1 MKRIVTILM
10 SVMLSVMAWAGKP
23 AAEPREAGMESTL
36 SVAANYLDGVY
47 DDALLSLSLIAKT
60 PEAERGD
67 WPGIKRYL
75 AVMKAQ
81 LPGAYFYVLPNGNY
95 YSVGKD
101 YTNLNL
107 SDRPYFNSLFA
118 GNPVRG
124 FPIYSRSTGK
134 KSALAAVPVVVD
146 GKVTG
151 ALGISIFLEELHTTL
166 NRILALPPNHTW
178 FVLNDE
184 GISMLDDNSDF
195 IFMSALEQGSPSLR
209 GAVTEALKHEQGT
222 ITYALD
228 GIRKGRY
235 RKLPHMPWWMFM
247 AQIEGEAAPVPPKLK
262 LSLER
267 FVPEVQQALDAM
279 DASMKRNIEK
289 RAIDVSKEGDVRTL
303 LGAILEENPYIVDA
317 GYVDA
322 DGVLRYLEPGEYK
335 NFENRDISAQA
346 HVIAMRKH
354 RRPLLSGGFMS
365 VEDFLSVVIAR
376 PLFEEK
382 RFSGAVTALI
392 RPELFIKPLMKKSTI
407 PEDYELW
414 IMQPDNGMI
423 VYDRDKEEIG
433 KLLFSD
439 PVYAASGNLLELGK
453 KIAANPSGEGSYIY
467 DAAGTKEKVIK
478 KARWETVRLHGREW
492 RVVLAYLPYRE

>member
-1 MKRIVTILM
+1 M
-10 SVMLSVMAWAGKP
+10 SVMVSVVAWAEAP
-23 AAEPREAGMESTL
+23 AQTQEISMESTL
-36 SVAANYLDGVY
+36 NVAANYLDGVY

-75 AVMKAQ
+75 AMMKAQ
-81 LPGAYFYVLPNGNY
+81 LPGVYFYVLPNGNY

-107 SDRPYFNSLFA
+107 RDRPYFKPLFA

-151 ALGISIFLEELHTTL
+151 ALGISIFLDELHTKL
-166 NRILALPPNHTW
+166 NRMLVLPPDYTW

-184 GISMLDDNSDF
+184 GNTMLDDDSDF
-195 IFMSALEQGSPSLR
+195 IFMNALQQGSPSMR
-209 GAVTEALKHEQGT
+209 GAVAEALKHEQGT
-222 ITYALD
+222 IMYALD
-228 GIRKGRY
+228 GLRQGRY
-235 RKLPHMPWWMFM
+235 RKLAHMPWWMFM
-247 AQIEGEAAPVPPKLK
+247 AKIEGEAVPVPPKLR

-267 FVPEVQQALDAM
+267 LVPAVQQALERI
-279 DASMKRNIEK
+279 DASLKKNIEK
-289 RAIDVSKEGDVRTL
+289 RGVDVTKKGEVRKL
-303 LGAILEENPYIVDA
+303 LGAILEGSPYIVNA
-317 GYVDA
+317 GYFDA
-322 DGVLRYLEPGEYK
+322 NGILRYLEPGEYK
-335 NFENRDISAQA
+335 NFENRDISAQK
-346 HVIAMRKH
+346 HVAEMRKH
-354 RRPLLSGGFMS
+354 PQPLLSGGFQS
-365 VEDFLSVVIAR
+365 VEGFLSVVMAR
-376 PLFEEK
+376 PLYNGNAHFD
-382 RFSGAVTALI
+382 GAVTALI
-392 RPELFIKPLMKKSTI
+392 RPELFIDPLMKKSTI

-433 KLLFSD
+433 KRLFSD
-439 PVYAASGNLLELGK
+439 PIYAASGNLLELGR

-467 DAAGTKEKVIK
+467 YAAGTKEKVIK